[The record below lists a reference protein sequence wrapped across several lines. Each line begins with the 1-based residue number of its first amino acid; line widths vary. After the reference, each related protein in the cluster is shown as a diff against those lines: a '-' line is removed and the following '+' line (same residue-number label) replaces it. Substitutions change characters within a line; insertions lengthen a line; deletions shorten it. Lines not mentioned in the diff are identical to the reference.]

1 MKDYFEQVDLIIQ
14 SKIDKIPT
22 ERNSAH
28 KAGIFIKSLNE
39 CLDEIQNELKPLF
52 YDYIEGK
59 NFSES
64 EISQLN
70 NYNFESVK
78 SFRDKFKS

>member
-14 SKIDKIPT
+14 SKIDKMPKK
-22 ERNSAH
+22 RNTAA
-28 KAGIFIKSLNE
+28 KTVIFLKELSE
-39 CLDEIQNELKPLF
+39 CLEEIQNELRTLF
-52 YDYIEGK
+52 YSYIDGK

>member
-14 SKIDKIPT
+14 SKIDKMPT
-22 ERNSAH
+22 KRNTAT
-28 KAGIFIKSLNE
+28 KAVIFIKELSV
-39 CLDEIQNELKPLF
+39 CLDEIQEELRTLF
-52 YDYIEGK
+52 YNYIEGK

-70 NYNFESVK
+70 SYNFESVK